1 MKDKKST
8 YIIPFLLGLHFLF
21 VTCYGVIY
29 HKGDLLPLWALLSLI
44 SFYHAYTNYKKN
56 KQ

>member
-1 MKDKKST
+1 MSNKKSP

-29 HKGDLLPLWALLSLI
+29 HKGNLLPLWALLSII
-44 SFYHAYTNYKKN
+44 SFYITYKNYQNKK
-56 KQ
+56 K